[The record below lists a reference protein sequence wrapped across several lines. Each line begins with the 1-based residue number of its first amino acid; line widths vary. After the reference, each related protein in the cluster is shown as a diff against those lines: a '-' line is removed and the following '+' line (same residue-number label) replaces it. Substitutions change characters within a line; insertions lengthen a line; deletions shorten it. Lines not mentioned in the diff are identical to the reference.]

1 MLYLRRLVWFIASRL
16 ILICILLGM
25 LVCAFYMCLN
35 TANIYV
41 ILTDGLE
48 QRTQVILTQQDAEK
62 LNYYF
67 HADFLSTDPA
77 LEGAFDGSSV
87 YDDYMI
93 TTVAVGSKCYLVL
106 ASEQVSSHSSYTTER
121 SACCIKN
128 IPAALYCFSLGHICC
143 HTCFLLRFRI
153 RPIEL
158 FGRILHDS
166 ATQHCLLYTLQTDLS
181 RVFAL
186 KFEIYPVFFAFRSV
200 SLCFSLFLA
209 FRFIF

>member
-48 QRTQVILTQQDAEK
+48 QRAEVILTQQDAEK

-87 YDDYMI
+87 YDDYTI
-93 TTVAVGSKCYLVL
+93 TDFEYELTIERLWAWPWDSHATCTVVERVPEITGSVISSRK
-106 ASEQVSSHSSYTTER
+106 SE
-121 SACCIKN
+121 A
-128 IPAALYCFSLGHICC
+128 
-143 HTCFLLRFRI
+143 
-153 RPIEL
+153 
-158 FGRILHDS
+158 S
-166 ATQHCLLYTLQTDLS
+166 ATIPSWRGGRYDLTLLKVNGSWKIIGMQQTHELLEAAGGDHTQ
-181 RVFAL
+181 
-186 KFEIYPVFFAFRSV
+186 
-200 SLCFSLFLA
+200 
-209 FRFIF
+209 